1 MKKNCN
7 NYWFHFKLFKNRRKK
22 EAREPRDIS
31 KKAKTLKGI
40 KAKIFS
46 KERYKEK
53 V

>member
-1 MKKNCN
+1 MKKNCILKII
-7 NYWFHFKLFKNRRKK
+7 WFKFLIRRKK
-22 EAREPRDIS
+22 EAREPRDLS